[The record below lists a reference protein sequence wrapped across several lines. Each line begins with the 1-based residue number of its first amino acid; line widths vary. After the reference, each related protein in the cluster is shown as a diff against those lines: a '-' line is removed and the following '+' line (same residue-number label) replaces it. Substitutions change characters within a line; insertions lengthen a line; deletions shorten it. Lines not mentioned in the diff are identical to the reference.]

1 MDENLRGIPC
11 GHNPVVLGSVVDG
24 NTKIFGEIV
33 TVFSGDIIFGSL
45 TKLDVQTEC
54 DNVRL
59 SDLYDK
65 YKDDILSNDIL
76 YVVVT
81 NGLSG
86 TIYDCG
92 HTKTWDMAYICK
104 NRRLC
109 LTRKKTTAGTV
120 AYKKLQLNYNTKET
134 ENGHPK

>member
-11 GHNPVVLGSVVDG
+11 GYNPVVLGSVVDG
-24 NTKIFGEIV
+24 NTKVFGEIV
-33 TVFSGDIIFGSL
+33 TVFSGNIIFGKM
-45 TKLDVQTEC
+45 TELDILTEC
-54 DNVRL
+54 DFVRL

-65 YKDDILSNDIL
+65 YKDDIPPSDIL

-92 HTKTWDMAYICK
+92 HTKRGIWHIFAK
-104 NRRLC
+104 
-109 LTRKKTTAGTV
+109 TAGY
-120 AYKKLQLNYNTKET
+120 A
-134 ENGHPK
+134 

>member
-1 MDENLRGIPC
+1 MVENLLGIPC

-33 TVFSGDIIFGSL
+33 TVFSGDIIFGNL

-59 SDLYDK
+59 SDLYEK
-65 YKDDILSNDIL
+65 YKDDIPPNDCL

-92 HTKTWDMAYICK
+92 HTKRGIWHIFAK
-104 NRRLC
+104 
-109 LTRKKTTAGTV
+109 TAGY
-120 AYKKLQLNYNTKET
+120 A
-134 ENGHPK
+134 

>member
-11 GHNPVVLGSVVDG
+11 GYNPVVFGSVVDG

-33 TVFSGDIIFGSL
+33 TVFSGNIIFGKMTELDIL
-45 TKLDVQTEC
+45 TDC
-54 DNVRL
+54 DFGRL

-65 YKDDILSNDIL
+65 YEDDIPPSDIL

-92 HTKTWDMAYICK
+92 HTKRGIWHIYAK
-104 NRRLC
+104 
-109 LTRKKTTAGTV
+109 TAGYV
-120 AYKKLQLNYNTKET
+120 
-134 ENGHPK
+134 

>member
-1 MDENLRGIPC
+1 MKEYMIGIPC
-11 GHNPVVLGSVVDG
+11 GRNPVDLGSVVDK
-24 NTKIFGEIV
+24 TLQIFGEIV
-33 TVFSGDIIFGSL
+33 TVFSGDIIFGNL

-54 DNVRL
+54 DIVRL

-65 YKDDILSNDIL
+65 YKDYISPNDSL

-92 HTKTWDMAYICK
+92 HTKRGIW
-104 NRRLC
+104 
-109 LTRKKTTAGTV
+109 
-120 AYKKLQLNYNTKET
+120 
-134 ENGHPK
+134 H

>member
-1 MDENLRGIPC
+1 MEEDFVGFSC
-11 GHNPVVLGSVVDG
+11 GRNPVVLGNMVSAD
-24 NTKIFGEIV
+24 TRICGEIV
-33 TVFSGDIIFGSL
+33 SVFSGDIIFGNL

-65 YKDDILSNDIL
+65 YKDDIPPNDCL

-92 HTKTWDMAYICK
+92 HTKRGIWHIFA
-104 NRRLC
+104 
-109 LTRKKTTAGTV
+109 KTSGYA
-120 AYKKLQLNYNTKET
+120 
-134 ENGHPK
+134 

>member
-11 GHNPVVLGSVVDG
+11 GHNPVALGSVVDK
-24 NTKIFGEIV
+24 NLQIFGEIV
-33 TVFSGDIIFGSL
+33 TVYCGDIIFGNL
-45 TKLDVQTEC
+45 KKLDLYTEGEILK
-54 DNVRL
+54 L

-65 YKDDILSNDIL
+65 CKDNIPPNDSL

-92 HTKTWDMAYICK
+92 HTKRGIWHIFA
-104 NRRLC
+104 
-109 LTRKKTTAGTV
+109 KTSGYA
-120 AYKKLQLNYNTKET
+120 
-134 ENGHPK
+134 

>member
-1 MDENLRGIPC
+1 MVENLLGIPC

-33 TVFSGDIIFGSL
+33 TVFSGDIIFGNL
-45 TKLDVQTEC
+45 KKLDVYTEGEILK
-54 DNVRL
+54 L

-65 YKDDILSNDIL
+65 YKDYISPNYSL

-92 HTKTWDMAYICK
+92 HT
-104 NRRLC
+104 RRGIWHIFA
-109 LTRKKTTAGTV
+109 KTAGY
-120 AYKKLQLNYNTKET
+120 A
-134 ENGHPK
+134 